1 MLIAANIII
10 VYLLN
15 FDDQFND
22 VPNLNALPTAIERK
36 KIMIEIKHVTKVYGG
51 THKAVDNISLTI
63 PTGEIIGFI
72 GPNGAGKTT
81 TIKMI
86 TGVLNPDEGE
96 ILINGKNI
104 VTQPLEA
111 KKEFGIVPDNA
122 DIFLRLKGIEYLNF
136 MADIYEVDSA
146 TRKQRIAQLAKTF
159 EMENALN
166 DKILSYSHGMRQKI
180 VIMGVLISDPNVWIL
195 DELMT
200 GLDPQSSYSLKQMMK
215 EHAAKGN
222 TVFFS
227 THVLE
232 VAEKLCDKVAII
244 NAGSIIFF
252 GTLEELQHNHP
263 NCDSLESLFL
273 EVISHA

>member
-1 MLIAANIII
+1 
-10 VYLLN
+10 
-15 FDDQFND
+15 
-22 VPNLNALPTAIERK
+22 
-36 KIMIEIKHVTKVYGG
+36 MIEIKNVTKVYGG
-51 THKAVDNISLTI
+51 KHKAVDAISLTI

-104 VTQPLEA
+104 VKEPLEA

-136 MADIYEVDSA
+136 MGDIYEVESNV
-146 TRKQRIAQLAKTF
+146 RKERIAHLAKVF

-195 DELMT
+195 DEPMT
-200 GLDPQSSYSLKQMMK
+200 GLDPQSSYSLKEMMK

-244 NAGSIIFF
+244 DKGHIIFF
-252 GTLEELQHNHP
+252 GTLEELKAQHP

-273 EVISHA
+273 EVINHA